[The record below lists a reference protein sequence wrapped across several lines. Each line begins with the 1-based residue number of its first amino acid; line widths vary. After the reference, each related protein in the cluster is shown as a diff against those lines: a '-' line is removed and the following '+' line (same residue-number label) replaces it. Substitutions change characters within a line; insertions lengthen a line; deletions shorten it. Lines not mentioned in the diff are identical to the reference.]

1 MAKYVG
7 VDWASKGW
15 LGIVLR
21 DDDSWETDH
30 FPTIWSLWKRHSDA
44 TRICIPL
51 PIGLPADSKRACDVA
66 AREKLDQQGRSVLYA
81 PIRDAIY
88 RQNLTDA
95 KQFNEAAGY
104 SIQNQTW
111 GIVPRI
117 REVDEFLDMN
127 PGARDRLFETHP
139 ALCFYA
145 LNGHTA
151 VPSMD
156 TERGIDRRKTLVADE
171 YPEAAT
177 IYVKACELYL
187 TPKYSSFL
195 SDKGHILDAL
205 AAAVTARRPTSELS
219 RLPEGDDPPQDERG
233 LTMQM
238 VYPTDTDQTR
248 LTGINETQ
256 TRSR

>member
-1 MAKYVG
+1 
-7 VDWASKGW
+7 
-15 LGIVLR
+15 
-21 DDDSWETDH
+21 
-30 FPTIWSLWKRHSDA
+30 
-44 TRICIPL
+44 
-51 PIGLPADSKRACDVA
+51 
-66 AREKLDQQGRSVLYA
+66 
-81 PIRDAIY
+81 
-88 RQNLTDA
+88 
-95 KQFNEAAGY
+95 
-104 SIQNQTW
+104 
-111 GIVPRI
+111 
-117 REVDEFLDMN
+117 
-127 PGARDRLFETHP
+127 
-139 ALCFYA
+139 
-145 LNGHTA
+145 
-151 VPSMD
+151 MD